1 MNQLWIF
8 YTQCFSVSFNIW
20 WGYSAHRTCREHTHT
35 HTDTHT
41 HTSPAADISL
51 LCQNNVTFWCTQ
63 TTGPQP
69 WISLCVCVCVCVCVR
84 ERECLCVSSYSF
96 VLFVCA
102 SVCRWLIRA
111 VSLAMSAQRWCMRA
125 TSTKATHVTNTPTY
139 CTRRHTHTHTH
150 TRTYSSTVSLH
161 LQYILWE

>member
-1 MNQLWIF
+1 MRIF
-8 YTQCFSVSFNIW
+8 CPQDMPWT
-20 WGYSAHRTCREHTHT
+20 HTHT
-35 HTDTHT
+35 HRHTHT
-41 HTSPAADISL
+41 HIPSCRYFPALPKQCHL
-51 LCQNNVTFWCTQ
+51 LMYSDNW
-63 TTGPQP
+63 TTT
-69 WISLCVCVCVCVCVR
+69 LNFTVCVCVCVW

-150 TRTYSSTVSLH
+150 THIQLH
-161 LQYILWE
+161 SELAPAVHFMGIINEQLLIE